1 MPRLIENALAHFNSK
16 DLRKIEVPE
25 WEVSLFAKNLTL
37 DDKAKM
43 LRRADS
49 DNTDYL
55 IYAVIFGL
63 VDENG
68 DPARLLDC
76 KSAWL
81 SVPRNNKLTKMK
93 KQDVWTGS
101 HSGWRWPR
109 DREKYCCPGVWLQ
122 APKVLR

>member
-68 DPARLLDC
+68 DPVFGLEDKVALRKKVDPDIVTRL
-76 KSAWL
+76 ATFA
-81 SVPRNNKLTKMK
+81 LTS
-93 KQDVWTGS
+93 GS
-101 HSGWRWPR
+101 GSEE
-109 DREKYCCPGVWLQ
+109 DREKNL
-122 APKVLR
+122 